1 MTIPAIQPMMPPT
14 INAMMKCMRSLLQP
28 RSRRVTNMLRPA
40 GLPCN
45 KNAIGWSG
53 ASGRVMWERAYGP
66 NFGTMADLVH
76 PS

>member
-1 MTIPAIQPMMPPT
+1 
-14 INAMMKCMRSLLQP
+14 
-28 RSRRVTNMLRPA
+28 MLRPA

-53 ASGRVMWERAYGP
+53 ASGRVMRERAYGP
-66 NFGTMADLVH
+66 NFRAMADLFY